1 MENFNYLSIQEQVNI
16 INKLLGTDKNLSI
29 NKICEKIGI
38 PSSTLKTRLS
48 KEGYRF
54 NKNKHIYQLQKD
66 FHNSS
71 SLEVRESHLNEIKE
85 YKECVSMAKEEIAV
99 TKESKT
105 NLNDI
110 DTNKLKYLIEN
121 IDTLEKILSQYQE
134 SNLKNCIIDLSLCT
148 EKSVNRNFKVYGSVL
163 KKLTKLQKEYSM
175 FKIQDLVSTALNEY
189 CDKYLNKL

>member
-29 NKICEKIGI
+29 NKICEKMGI

-66 FHNSS
+66 FHNSL
-71 SLEVRESHLNEIKE
+71 SLEVHESHLNEIKE
-85 YKECVSMAKEEIAV
+85 YKECISMAKEEIAV
-99 TKESKT
+99 TKELKA
-105 NLNDI
+105 NLNDV